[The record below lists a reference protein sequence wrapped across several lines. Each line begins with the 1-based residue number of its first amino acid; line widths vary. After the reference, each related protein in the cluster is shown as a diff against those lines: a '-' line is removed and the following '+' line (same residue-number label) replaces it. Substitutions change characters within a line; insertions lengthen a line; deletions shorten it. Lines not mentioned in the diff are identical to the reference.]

1 MIKHLIPVPLSTAFP
16 HVEGFFSLLSIFL
29 IYPITMAK
37 VKVVAM
43 KVATC
48 VKDEASDL
56 ALSDVF
62 VMLPMS
68 SGRSFRSS
76 STEVMLT
83 SLASIEFPLHSPVRE
98 TLTPAP
104 NALHSLA

>member
-1 MIKHLIPVPLSTAFP
+1 
-16 HVEGFFSLLSIFL
+16 
-29 IYPITMAK
+29 MAR

-43 KVATC
+43 N
-48 VKDEASDL
+48 KDEASDL

-62 VMLPMS
+62 VMLPMR

-83 SLASIEFPLHSPVRE
+83 SLAPIEFPPHSPVRE
-98 TLTPAP
+98 TLTPAV
-104 NALHSLA
+104 

>member
-1 MIKHLIPVPLSTAFP
+1 MIKHLIPVPLFNEDFQQP
-16 HVEGFFSLLSIFL
+16 FNKWKDLFFIGIYFL
-29 IYPITMAK
+29 IYPITMAR

-43 KVATC
+43 N
-48 VKDEASDL
+48 KDEASDL

-62 VMLPMS
+62 VMLPMR

-83 SLASIEFPLHSPVRE
+83 SLAPIELPLHSPVRE
-98 TLTPAP
+98 TLTPTV
-104 NALHSLA
+104 